1 MSNARTLALSAPQR
15 GRTAQDG
22 RAAPWSGRIAA
33 MWADPMLRNSAY
45 LALAVATMSFLGFV
59 AWLVN
64 ARLFTPEAIGEATSL
79 ISAMSLIAYMSLLG
93 FNATL
98 VRFLPTAER
107 PKELIDTALTLCC
120 LAGAVIGGLYV
131 ISLPVIA
138 PQLSFITHNLLYTI
152 SFVVLAACSAL
163 NVLTDAVFI
172 AFRQARYNFLVD
184 GLIQGSSKVLL
195 PFLLVALG
203 AFGVFA
209 SSGIAMGLAVVAS
222 LYFMRRA
229 LSHRYTPTIRR
240 SVVREAFSF
249 SAASYVS
256 SVFNLLPLLVVPMI
270 VLDRNGAAAA
280 GYYFVAFQLANLL
293 YSLALTATETLVAE
307 ASRAG
312 SHLRSLALRSFLL
325 IEGVSIAGALIIA
338 GSGHFILLLF
348 GHQYSAHATSALLA
362 LAAGAPASAL
372 NAWASGLLKVSQQYK
387 AMVISNVVYCAV
399 IVGTAWIGSSHG
411 LGAVSLSW
419 MCGNL
424 AAGGVAV
431 FALGRQWRKTTRA
444 SAVALRTAH
453 EAAGQR

>member
-1 MSNARTLALSAPQR
+1 MSNARTLALGAPQR

-172 AFRQARYNFLVD
+172 AFRQARYNFIVD

>member
-1 MSNARTLALSAPQR
+1 MSNANAPAFGAPR
-15 GRTAQDG
+15 KAPT
-22 RAAPWSGRIAA
+22 APWPGRIAA

-64 ARLFTPEAIGEATSL
+64 ARLFTPAEIGRATSL

-93 FNATL
+93 FNGTL
-98 VRFLPTAER
+98 VRFLPTSER

-120 LAGAVIGGLYV
+120 VAGVVIGGLYV
-131 ISLPVIA
+131 LALPVIA
-138 PQLSFITHNLLYTI
+138 PQLSFMTHNLLYAV
-152 SFVVLAACSAL
+152 SFVVIAACSAL

-172 AFRQARYNFLVD
+172 ALRQARYNFIVD
-184 GLIQGSSKVLL
+184 GVIQGSSKVLL
-195 PFLLVALG
+195 PFLLVGLG

-222 LYFMRRA
+222 LYFMHRA
-229 LSHRYTPTIRR
+229 LGHRFTPVIRK
-240 SVVREAFSF
+240 SVVREAFTF

-256 SVFNLLPLLVVPMI
+256 SVFNLLPLLVVPTI

-293 YSLALTATETLVAE
+293 YSLALAATEVLVAE

-312 SHLRSLALRSFLL
+312 SHLRSLALRSLL
-325 IEGVSIAGALIIA
+325 LVEGASIAGAVVIA
-338 GSGHFILLLF
+338 VSGHFVLMLF
-348 GHQYSAHATSALLA
+348 GHQYGAHATSALLA
-362 LAAGAPASAL
+362 LAAGAPACAL

-387 AMVISNVVYCAV
+387 AMIISNVVYCAV
-399 IVGTAWIGSSHG
+399 IVGTAWMGSSHG

-419 MCGNL
+419 MYGNF
-424 AAGGVAV
+424 AAAAVAV
-431 FALGRQWRKTTRA
+431 FALGRRWRRTTQASGVTLRA
-444 SAVALRTAH
+444 MH
-453 EAAGQR
+453 ESVV

>member
-1 MSNARTLALSAPQR
+1 MSNVNAPVCSMPRRARPL
-15 GRTAQDG
+15 
-22 RAAPWSGRIAA
+22 PWSGRIAA
-33 MWADPMLRNSAY
+33 IWADPMLRNSAY

-64 ARLFTPEAIGEATSL
+64 ARLFTPEAIGKATSL

-93 FNATL
+93 FNGTL
-98 VRFLPTAER
+98 VRFLPTTKR
-107 PKELIDTALTLCC
+107 PKELIDTALTLSC

-131 ISLPVIA
+131 IALPLIA
-138 PQLSFITHNLLYTI
+138 PQLSFMTHNLLYAV
-152 SFVVLAACSAL
+152 SFVLLSACSAL

-172 AFRQARYNFLVD
+172 AFRHARYNFIVD

-209 SSGIAMGLAVVAS
+209 SSGIAMGLAVAAS

-229 LSHRYTPTIRR
+229 LGHRYKPMIRR
-240 SVVREAFSF
+240 AVVREAFTF

-293 YSLALTATETLVAE
+293 YSLALTASSTLVAE
-307 ASRAG
+307 ASRPG
-312 SHLRSLALRSFLL
+312 SQLRSLALRSFLL
-325 IEGVSIAGALIIA
+325 VEGASIAGGVIIA

-362 LAAGAPASAL
+362 LAAGAPACAL
-372 NAWASGLLKVSQQYK
+372 TAWASALLKVSRQYK
-387 AMVISNVVYCAV
+387 AMIISNVVYCAV
-399 IVGTAWIGSSHG
+399 IVGAAWTGSSHG

-419 MCGNL
+419 MYGNF

-431 FALGRQWRKTTRA
+431 FALARQWHRTTRA
-444 SAVALRTAH
+444 SAVTLRAAH
-453 EAAGQR
+453 ESAV